1 MCDRWVN
8 LRCLLMEDF
17 FLLSAIEILS
27 NVTDSIKMDNT
38 AQITRASLVNMD
50 ETALSGRDLADKKGT
65 DDFLPGM
72 YVVETILEK
81 LGVLAEVSVICLSFD
96 LLNVVISVNKR
107 FAYRQDRDL
116 HQFRLSYMPVTVKW
130 KRGKCAITVFRDTID
145 CWYLFGVC
153 CNSCGQRGHHTI
165 CLCR

>member
-1 MCDRWVN
+1 
-8 LRCLLMEDF
+8 MEDF
-17 FLLSAIEILS
+17 FLLSAIEVLS

-65 DDFLPGM
+65 DDFLLGM

-116 HQFRLSYMPVTVKW
+116 HQISTLVY
-130 KRGKCAITVFRDTID
+130 A
-145 CWYLFGVC
+145 
-153 CNSCGQRGHHTI
+153 
-165 CLCR
+165 CR

>member
-1 MCDRWVN
+1 
-8 LRCLLMEDF
+8 
-17 FLLSAIEILS
+17 
-27 NVTDSIKMDNT
+27 MDNT

-96 LLNVVISVNKR
+96 LLNVISVNKR

-116 HQFRLSYMPVTVKW
+116 HQISTLVYACHS
-130 KRGKCAITVFRDTID
+130 
-145 CWYLFGVC
+145 
-153 CNSCGQRGHHTI
+153 
-165 CLCR
+165 

>member
-1 MCDRWVN
+1 
-8 LRCLLMEDF
+8 MEDF

-65 DDFLPGM
+65 DDFFPGM

-96 LLNVVISVNKR
+96 LLNVVISVNKG
-107 FAYRQDRDL
+107 L
-116 HQFRLSYMPVTVKW
+116 HIDKTETCIKFRLLYMLVIVT
-130 KRGKCAITVFRDTID
+130 
-145 CWYLFGVC
+145 
-153 CNSCGQRGHHTI
+153 
-165 CLCR
+165 

>member
-1 MCDRWVN
+1 
-8 LRCLLMEDF
+8 
-17 FLLSAIEILS
+17 
-27 NVTDSIKMDNT
+27 MDNT

-96 LLNVVISVNKR
+96 LLNVVIS
-107 FAYRQDRDL
+107 F
-116 HQFRLSYMPVTVKW
+116 FVTPLIVDIFSGFVAIAVDKE
-130 KRGKCAITVFRDTID
+130 AITPSVFVDNV
-145 CWYLFGVC
+145 LNGFFVVV
-153 CNSCGQRGHHTI
+153 
-165 CLCR
+165 

>member
-1 MCDRWVN
+1 
-8 LRCLLMEDF
+8 MEDF

-27 NVTDSIKMDNT
+27 NVTDSIKIDNT

-81 LGVLAEVSVICLSFD
+81 LDVVAEVSVICLSFD
-96 LLNVVISVNKR
+96 LLNVVISVKKT

-116 HQFRLSYMPVTVKW
+116 HQISTLIYA
-130 KRGKCAITVFRDTID
+130 CH
-145 CWYLFGVC
+145 C
-153 CNSCGQRGHHTI
+153 
-165 CLCR
+165 